1 MHPWQFQQ
9 IPCFLFTLMQ
19 LNFRVIIF
27 MAIASDMSSRPLRQD
42 AKVIGLVGVA
52 HGVSHFSHLILAP
65 LFPWLKDAFNLSYA
79 ELGFLMTVF
88 FIVSGVGQALAG
100 FVVDRIGARAVLFS
114 CIAFLGLSAVL
125 LSMANSYPML
135 LAGSMLA
142 GLGNSVF
149 HPADFTI
156 LNKRVSQ
163 PRLGHAFS
171 VHGISG
177 NLGWAAAPVFLTTLA
192 GLYDWR
198 TALMAAA
205 CIPFVLIILLWM
217 YRDVLHTEAVHAA
230 KHEAGASAQHDN
242 ALLGFMRLPAVWMCF
257 AFFFI
262 TAIALGGIQSFSSV
276 SLHDIYGM
284 SLALATTAYTAYMLA
299 SAAGMVLGGFLGSR
313 SKRHERTIALAF
325 AISGVTALVIA
336 AGIVPTALAVVLMG
350 VIGFGAGVAGPSRD
364 LLIRAAAPKN
374 ATGRVYGVVY
384 SGLDI
389 GLASGPLLF
398 GALMDAHHP
407 SWVFV
412 LIGVFQA
419 MAILTAL
426 NVGSNTARRATN
438 AQAA

>member
-1 MHPWQFQQ
+1 M
-9 IPCFLFTLMQ
+9 T
-19 LNFRVIIF
+19 N
-27 MAIASDMSSRPLRQD
+27 ASELTSRTLRQD
-42 AKVIGLVGVA
+42 AQVIGLIGVA
-52 HGVSHFSHLILAP
+52 HGVSHFYHLILAP

-100 FVVDRIGARAVLFS
+100 FVVDRVGARAVLFS
-114 CIAFLGLSAVL
+114 GIAFLGLSAVS

-156 LNKRVSQ
+156 LNKRVSAS
-163 PRLGHAFS
+163 RLGHAFS

-177 NLGWAAAPVFLTTLA
+177 NLGWAAAPVFLATLA
-192 GLYDWR
+192 GLYGWR
-198 TALMAAA
+198 TALLAAA
-205 CIPFVLIILLWM
+205 CIPFVLIILLWT
-217 YRDVLHTEAVHAA
+217 YRDVLNTEVVHAA
-230 KHEAGASAQHDN
+230 KHEASVSTHHEN

-276 SLHDIYGM
+276 SLHEIYGM
-284 SLALATTAYTAYMLA
+284 SLAWATTAYTAYMLA

-325 AISGVTALVIA
+325 TISGLTAFIIA
-336 AGIVPTALAVVLMG
+336 SGFVPSVLAVILMG

-412 LIGVFQA
+412 LIGAFQA

-426 NVGSNTARRATN
+426 NVGSNTAKRAAN
-438 AQAA
+438 AQVA